1 MLLTELQA
9 AEKWCPHT
17 QLLSPVACRCIGAQ
31 CMSWRWFD
39 DHVWPA
45 FRKVLGNPE
54 AETEA
59 ETEGRPSEIPGRL
72 GVRLLQRHGLRRR
85 LLARARSRHQ
95 RKTQGY
101 CGLAGVPHSFMQ
113 TRVQADRPRGARLPL
128 TSAKG
133 CSHEPMLEID
143 R

>member
-59 ETEGRPSEIPGRL
+59 ETEGRPSEIPADWEFVSFSDTGCEGAHWREPEAATNA
-72 GVRLLQRHGLRRR
+72 RRR
-85 LLARARSRHQ
+85 
-95 RKTQGY
+95 GY
-101 CGLAGVPHSFMQ
+101 CGLAGVPHS
-113 TRVQADRPRGARLPL
+113 
-128 TSAKG
+128 
-133 CSHEPMLEID
+133 
-143 R
+143 